1 MVFNFDKGEIIIGWL
16 DAVFKRN
23 SEVGFMFDVE
33 LFMEKA
39 NRVHMKRLAMD
50 TCISFL
56 GRTMSQSE
64 FRVKNGE
71 TFEKNELYY
80 RLNVRPNKNM
90 TASTFWEQFIYK
102 LVYENEALIIQADDG
117 DLLIADNFEHHEY
130 AVFEDVFTSVT
141 VKDYMF
147 KRSFK
152 QSEVMHVKYRNDKLS
167 PLIDGLFA
175 DYGDLF
181 GRILSSQ
188 KRKNQIRGTV
198 DMDMLAAKSKEH
210 QSKLQEFIDNMY
222 KAIGEKD
229 VAIIPQQPGF
239 KYAETSGGGSA
250 GQSVDEINQV
260 TNGFLSQVAMVIG
273 IPTALL
279 FGEMA
284 DVEKQ
289 TKNYMLFT
297 VNPLLKKLSDE
308 ANRKFFEMN
317 EYLQGQRI
325 EIKSVSYQSIFDL
338 ATSID
343 KLISSSAF
351 TGNEIRLEVGY
362 EVSDD
367 LNLNTHHITKNYT
380 KLTESE
386 GGENQNDDQN

>member
-1 MVFNFDKGEIIIGWL
+1 MTIGWL
-16 DAVFKRN
+16 DGVLNRN
-23 SEVGFMFDVE
+23 KEVAFMFDVDM
-33 LFMEKA
+33 FIDSA
-39 NRVHMKRLAMD
+39 NRAHMKRLAID

-56 GRTMSQSE
+56 ARTISQSE
-64 FRVKNGE
+64 FRVKNGKE
-71 TFEKNELYY
+71 FEKNELYY
-80 RLNVRPNKNM
+80 RLNIRPNKNM
-90 TASTFWEQFIYK
+90 TASTFWEKFIQK
-102 LVYENEALIIQADDG
+102 LVFDNECLVIQADDG
-117 DLLIADNFEHHEY
+117 DLLIADDFQHNEF
-130 AVFEDVFTSVT
+130 AVFEDTFTNVI
-141 VKDYMF
+141 VKDYEF

-152 QSEVMHVKYRNDKLS
+152 QSEVIHLRYRNDKLS

-198 DMDMLAAKSKEH
+198 DMDMIGAKTQE
-210 QSKLQEFIDNMY
+210 QVDKLQKFIDDMY
-222 KAIGEKD
+222 QAIGKKD
-229 VAIIPQQPGF
+229 IAIVPQQKGIDY
-239 KYAETSGGGSA
+239 KEVYNGSSN
-250 GQSVDEINQV
+250 GPSVEEINKV
-260 TNGFLSQVAMVIG
+260 TNGFLSQVAMAMG

-297 VNPLLKKLSDE
+297 VKPLLKKLSDE
-308 ANRKFFEMN
+308 ANMKFFEMN
-317 EYLQGQRI
+317 EYLEGKKV
-325 EIKSVSYQSIFDL
+325 EIKPVSYQSIFDL

-367 LNLNTHHITKNYT
+367 PNLNTHHITKNYT

-386 GGENQNDDQN
+386 GGENTNDGEN